1 MICYVCC
8 FLCVSLPCAFPLKG
22 ILSESSDKIQQGQR
36 YEISFG
42 LCLRRNAN
50 VLQGLY
56 LPSGCEVLLFEA
68 FVKTKGCSVVAE
80 GGYKKRNRLF
90 GGGSSRLSVFY
101 YIVYSSEQV
110 FAQRNSRF
118 MRAML
123 LRFMLFGHSAS
134 QA

>member
-1 MICYVCC
+1 MFVVFFV
-8 FLCVSLPCAFPLKG
+8 FLCLVLFRLKEYCRNRVIKFTKGKGTKFHSDCACEG
-22 ILSESSDKIQQGQR
+22 MR
-36 YEISFG
+36 M
-42 LCLRRNAN
+42 CCR
-50 VLQGLY
+50 
-56 LPSGCEVLLFEA
+56 GCICRVVVRFLLFGV

>member
-1 MICYVCC
+1 MYCRGCVCRGVVW
-8 FLCVSLPCAFPLKG
+8 F
-22 ILSESSDKIQQGQR
+22 
-36 YEISFG
+36 
-42 LCLRRNAN
+42 
-50 VLQGLY
+50 
-56 LPSGCEVLLFEA
+56 LLFGA
-68 FVKTKGCSVVAE
+68 FVKTRWRSVVVE

-90 GGGSSRLSVFY
+90 GGDSSRLSVFY

-118 MRAML
+118 IRAML